1 MSGLIH
7 ARIHAIGID
16 GGALDKDDFLAITTV
31 AAYASETPELWAEFA
46 AKKHHMCADCAADV
60 LLVGLVAGAYVADV
74 HADAHH
80 GEAA

>member
-1 MSGLIH
+1 MHCI
-7 ARIHAIGID
+7 AIN
-16 GGALDKDDFLAITTV
+16 GGALAKDDFLAITTL

-46 AKKHHMCADCAADV
+46 AKRYQMCADCAADV
-60 LLVGLVAGAYVADV
+60 LLVGLVAGSYVSDV